1 MLKMNEVKDLD
12 AKVLDQKVVEC
23 RKELRAIKLQKV
35 TSGIE
40 KPHRIKVLKKNVARL
55 LTAKNAKSE

>member
-12 AKVLDQKVVEC
+12 AKVLDQKVQEC
-23 RKELRAIKLQKV
+23 RKELRAITLQKV